1 MIQKILIA
9 NRGEIAR
16 RIIRSCKQLDI
27 KTVAIYSDADE
38 NALFKQEADE
48 AYHIGPSQVQQSYLQ
63 LDKMIEVA
71 KKTNT
76 DAIHPGYGFLS
87 ESPALAE
94 RCKEAGIIFIGPEA
108 DILRLMG
115 SKIEARKAMI
125 EAGVPVIPGTDRA
138 VESAEEAVTL
148 AERIG
153 YPVMLK
159 ASAGGGGI
167 GMEIVDS
174 SEKLKKAF
182 ENNSK
187 RAASFFG
194 DGAMFLEK
202 HITNSRH
209 IEVQVLADHHQ
220 HTVHLF
226 ERECSIQRRNQKV
239 LEEAPSPSIS
249 EALRKELG
257 KTAVIA
263 AEAIHYTNAGTIEFL
278 VDESEQFYFLEMNT
292 RIQVEHPITEE
303 ITGIDIVKEQI
314 SIANHQKLP
323 FTQEDITRKGHAI
336 EVRIYA
342 EDPVRFFP
350 SPGKIT
356 TLELPHGKNVRNECA
371 VASGDTVTP
380 FYDPMIA
387 KLIVYGENRSES
399 VEKLEKAL
407 LQFKIEGIK
416 TNIPMLQEIITYEAF
431 KKGDTQTD
439 FLSKHYHPDRGGNKD
454 GN

>member
-16 RIIRSCKQLDI
+16 RIIRSCKQSGI
-27 KTVAIYSDADE
+27 KTVAVYSDADE

-63 LDKMIEVA
+63 LDKIMEVA
-71 KKTNT
+71 KKTNA

-87 ESPALAE
+87 ESPAFAE
-94 RCKEAGIIFIGPEA
+94 RCREEQIIFIGPEA

-125 EAGVPVIPGTDRA
+125 AAGVPVIPGTDHA
-138 VESAEEAVTL
+138 LESMDDAIRFAEQ
-148 AERIG
+148 IG

-167 GMEIVDS
+167 GMEVVHS
-174 SEKLKKAF
+174 SEELQKAF

-249 EALRKELG
+249 EQLRRKLG
-257 KTAVIA
+257 ETAVIA
-263 AEAIHYTNAGTIEFL
+263 AQSIDYTNAGTIEFL

-292 RIQVEHPITEE
+292 RIQVEHPVTEE

-314 SIANHQKLP
+314 NIANHQALSL
-323 FTQEDITRKGHAI
+323 TQEEITRNGHAI
-336 EVRIYA
+336 EVRVYA
-342 EDPVRFFP
+342 EDPIRFFP

-356 TLELPHGKNVRNECA
+356 ALELPEGEGIRNECA
-371 VASGDTVTP
+371 VTSGDTVTP

-387 KLIVYGENRSES
+387 KLIVYGKNRPEAIN
-399 VEKLEKAL
+399 KLEKAL
-407 LQFKIEGIK
+407 RRLKIEGIK

-431 KKGDTQTD
+431 QKGDTQTS
-439 FLSKHYHPDRGGNKD
+439 FLSKYYQPNTGGNEN

>member
-1 MIQKILIA
+1 MIQKVLIA

-16 RIIRSCKQLDI
+16 RIIRSCKESGI
-27 KTVAIYSDADE
+27 RTVAVYSEADE

-48 AYHIGPSQVQQSYLQ
+48 AYPIGPSQVQQSYLQ
-63 LDKMIEVA
+63 LDKIIEVA
-71 KKTNT
+71 KKTNA

-87 ESPALAE
+87 ESPSFAE
-94 RCKEAGIIFIGPEA
+94 RCKEEEIIFIGPEA
-108 DILRLMG
+108 AILSLMG

-125 EAGVPVIPGTDRA
+125 AAGVPVIPGTDRA
-138 VESAEEAVTL
+138 VESLEEAVTF
-148 AERIG
+148 AEQIG

-167 GMEIVDS
+167 GMEVVHTSD
-174 SEKLKKAF
+174 ELRKAF

-187 RAASFFG
+187 RALSFFG

-209 IEVQVLADHHQ
+209 IEVQVLADCHQ

-249 EALRKELG
+249 EALRMKLG
-257 KTAVIA
+257 ETAVIA
-263 AEAIHYTNAGTIEFL
+263 AEAIDYTNAGTIEFL

-292 RIQVEHPITEE
+292 RIQVEHPVTEE

-314 SIANHQKLP
+314 RIANQQALS
-323 FTQEDITRKGHAI
+323 FTQEEITRNGHAI
-336 EVRIYA
+336 EIRVYA
-342 EDPVRFFP
+342 EDPIRFFP

-356 TLELPHGKNVRNECA
+356 ALELPEGAGIRNECA
-371 VASGDTVTP
+371 VTSGDTVTP

-387 KLIVYGENRSES
+387 KLIVFGENRAEARN
-399 VEKLEKAL
+399 KLEKAL
-407 LQFKIEGIK
+407 GRFKIEGIK

-431 KKGDTQTD
+431 KKGNTQTN
-439 FLSKHYHPDRGGNKD
+439 FLSKYYQPTTGGN
-454 GN
+454 

>member
-1 MIQKILIA
+1 MIEKVLIA

-27 KTVAIYSDADE
+27 QTVAVYSDADE

-63 LDKMIEVA
+63 LDKIVEVA
-71 KKTNT
+71 KKAHV

-87 ESPALAE
+87 ESPAFAE
-94 RCKEAGIIFIGPEA
+94 MCRNEGIIFIGPEA
-108 DILRLMG
+108 SILKLMG

-125 EAGVPVIPGTDRA
+125 AAGVPVIPGTDRA
-138 VESAEEAVTL
+138 VESVEDATRFAEQ
-148 AERIG
+148 IG

-167 GMEIVDS
+167 GMEIVHS
-174 SEKLKKAF
+174 SEELQKAF

-202 HITNSRH
+202 QITNSRH

-249 EALRKELG
+249 EELRKKIGE
-257 KTAVIA
+257 TAVIA

-278 VDESEQFYFLEMNT
+278 VDESEHFYFLEMNT
-292 RIQVEHPITEE
+292 RIQVEHPVTEE
-303 ITGIDIVKEQI
+303 ITGLDIVQEQI
-314 SIANHQKLP
+314 NIANNQTLP
-323 FTQEDITRKGHAI
+323 FTQEEITRNGHAI
-336 EVRIYA
+336 EGRIYA

-356 TLELPHGKNVRNECA
+356 ALELPQGEGVRNECA
-371 VASGDTVTP
+371 VTSGDTVTH

-387 KLIVYGENRSES
+387 KLIVCGKTREEAIY
-399 VEKLEKAL
+399 KLEEAL
-407 LQFKIEGIK
+407 QQFKVEGIK
-416 TNIPMLQEIITYEAF
+416 TNIPMLQEIITYEAYR
-431 KKGDTQTD
+431 KGNTQTN
-439 FLSKHYHPDRGGNKD
+439 FLDKYYQPNTGGN
-454 GN
+454 